1 MSNQFKG
8 ELVVLDTF
16 TSDILLSAVYDKT
29 VFKLNSIEW
38 QQPLIVGDTALIYD
52 KNSSDKLSLF
62 DEYCVIARQ
71 SLIKYFFDLNV
82 RDIYIPAGSVT
93 SGKIILIIR

>member
-1 MSNQFKG
+1 MANQFKG
-8 ELVVLDTF
+8 ELISLDTF
-16 TSDILLSAVYDKT
+16 TSDVLLSEVYDKT

-38 QQPLIVGDTALIYD
+38 QQPITIGDTAVIYD

-82 RDIYIPAGSVT
+82 RDIYIPSGSIS